1 VSRRGWALFVA
12 VGVIW
17 GLPYLLIKTAD
28 AGVSV
33 PVLVLARVLVGAV
46 LLLPIAIRRGQ
57 LKALLP
63 RWHWVATFAVVEVI
77 LPWLLLSA
85 AERRLS
91 SSLSG
96 LLVAAVPVIGVGVA
110 RLAGDGEPLTAVRWV
125 GLAVGLG
132 GVALLMGPGA
142 SGGGTWPVLQVLG
155 TAACYAVG
163 PVIAERRLA
172 GADGLAV
179 TAACLGLATV
189 LYAPPAA
196 LTWPHTLPSAQV
208 LAALA
213 ALALVCTALA
223 FVLYFKLISEVGAV
237 RATVITYIN
246 PAVAVALGAAVLG
259 EPLTPV
265 IVLSFALILAG
276 SVLATRPSPP
286 PAAPGVRR
294 GSLRPALG
302 PRRPAPGPLAR
313 WLARHPRG
321 RGQRW
326 RSDGFRERNRS
337 GVDESAV
344 RRAGL
349 VPQGDTTPQIVSANN
364 ISIGECINAE
374 SGGRRRLGP
383 AKRVGMEQRHRGARG
398 GWVGPGRSRHRR
410 FRSEPARR

>member
-1 VSRRGWALFVA
+1 VSRRGWALFAA

-17 GLPYLLIKTAD
+17 GIPYLLIKIAD

-33 PVLVLARVLVGAV
+33 PVLVFARVLVGAV

-63 RWHWVATFAVVEVI
+63 RWHWVAAFAVVEVI

-163 PVIAERRLA
+163 PVIAERKLA

-179 TAACLGLATV
+179 TAACLGLATFV
-189 LYAPPAA
+189 YAPPAA

-213 ALALVCTALA
+213 GLALVCTALA

-265 IVLSFALILAG
+265 IVISFALILAG

-286 PAAPGVRR
+286 RTVPGPRR
-294 GSLRPALG
+294 GSLRPALRA
-302 PRRPAPGPLAR
+302 RRPASCSMLRNSPAQ
-313 WLARHPRG
+313 RG
-321 RGQRW
+321 WAGAQIP
-326 RSDGFRERNRS
+326 ERVN
-337 GVDESAV
+337 
-344 RRAGL
+344 
-349 VPQGDTTPQIVSANN
+349 
-364 ISIGECINAE
+364 
-374 SGGRRRLGP
+374 
-383 AKRVGMEQRHRGARG
+383 
-398 GWVGPGRSRHRR
+398 
-410 FRSEPARR
+410 

>member
-17 GLPYLLIKTAD
+17 GIPYLLIKIAE

-33 PVLVLARVLVGAV
+33 PVLVFARVLVGAV

-63 RWHWVATFAVVEVI
+63 RWHWVAAFAVVEVI

-189 LYAPPAA
+189 VYALPAA

-223 FVLYFKLISEVGAV
+223 FVLYFKLIGEVGAV
-237 RATVITYIN
+237 RATVSTYVN

-286 PAAPGVRR
+286 PAAARRAPRQPPAGAAAPPPGV
-294 GSLRPALG
+294 GALPPRPGA
-302 PRRPAPGPLAR
+302 PRTL
-313 WLARHPRG
+313 
-321 RGQRW
+321 
-326 RSDGFRERNRS
+326 
-337 GVDESAV
+337 
-344 RRAGL
+344 
-349 VPQGDTTPQIVSANN
+349 VSAA
-364 ISIGECINAE
+364 SSRA
-374 SGGRRRLGP
+374 R
-383 AKRVGMEQRHRGARG
+383 AAMAQR
-398 GWVGPGRSRHRR
+398 
-410 FRSEPARR
+410 

>member
-1 VSRRGWALFVA
+1 VA
-12 VGVIW
+12 
-17 GLPYLLIKTAD
+17 A
-28 AGVSV
+28 
-33 PVLVLARVLVGAV
+33 
-46 LLLPIAIRRGQ
+46 
-57 LKALLP
+57 
-63 RWHWVATFAVVEVI
+63 FAVAEVI

-110 RLAGDGEPLTAVRWV
+110 RLAGDGEPLTAVRWA

-142 SGGGTWPVLQVLG
+142 SGGGTWPVLLVLG

-163 PVIAERRLA
+163 PVIAERKLA

-189 LYAPPAA
+189 VYAPPAA

-213 ALALVCTALA
+213 GLALVCTALA
-223 FVLYFKLISEVGAV
+223 FVLYFTLISEVGAV
-237 RATVITYIN
+237 RATVITYVN

-265 IVLSFALILAG
+265 IVISFALILAG

-286 PAAPGVRR
+286 RTVP
-294 GSLRPALG
+294 G
-302 PRRPAPGPLAR
+302 PRRASRPA
-313 WLARHPRG
+313 
-321 RGQRW
+321 
-326 RSDGFRERNRS
+326 SYSMTRNS
-337 GVDESAV
+337 PAQHDCAGAHIPNGV
-344 RRAGL
+344 
-349 VPQGDTTPQIVSANN
+349 N
-364 ISIGECINAE
+364 
-374 SGGRRRLGP
+374 
-383 AKRVGMEQRHRGARG
+383 
-398 GWVGPGRSRHRR
+398 
-410 FRSEPARR
+410 